1 MFNGSSD
8 VVRFFFYS
16 ENVSARDKPDN
27 EKAFELLCYLDGAA
41 ANYFFET
48 FAPDGTLSEDE
59 KDFQMVRA
67 SFISHFKPIEAP
79 QDIILRATSATL
91 DKQDLLVSLRN
102 LDRLYERAGFNDAA
116 KFGVLR
122 NAVVRHPD
130 LAQFAAY
137 RGALTYD
144 ALHTAVQDYAT
155 GKVTF
160 GQTSHSYSPEVARQQ
175 EDKLST
181 DQSMA
186 SKVDELAD

>member
-1 MFNGSSD
+1 MVLAGRLSTSQPLMFNGSSD
-8 VVRFFFYS
+8 VVPFFFYF
-16 ENVSARDKPDN
+16 ENVAARDKPDN
-27 EKAFELLCYLDGAA
+27 EKALELLCYLDGAA
-41 ANYFFET
+41 PNYFFET
-48 FAPDGTLSEDE
+48 FAPDGTLSEDG
-59 KDFQMVRA
+59 KDFQIVKA

-137 RGALTYD
+137 RGALKYD
-144 ALHTAVQDYAT
+144 ALHTAVQD
-155 GKVTF
+155 
-160 GQTSHSYSPEVARQQ
+160 
-175 EDKLST
+175 
-181 DQSMA
+181 
-186 SKVDELAD
+186 